1 MNILTPYNLVV
12 FLFTTALISIISS
25 PAESKEP
32 LAAYLPSNVLFSI
45 EVENFEELK
54 KNLSKTSWNEL
65 STFPIWGKL
74 SSWMEKEIEK
84 ELTENESKE
93 IYRQWND
100 AVLEP
105 LMESLSGGM
114 AYSIGEIERL
124 AHVEMLNPEGGKRK
138 RYRSLPVSNLIL
150 DTKLSKKE
158 FNRMIDSVED
168 L

>member
-1 MNILTPYNLVV
+1 MLAFATHPPHQNQKMNILTPYNLVV

-105 LMESLSGGM
+105 LMESLSEEWHIQSGK
-114 AYSIGEIERL
+114 SKDL
-124 AHVEMLNPEGGKRK
+124 PMLKC
-138 RYRSLPVSNLIL
+138 LIL
-150 DTKLSKKE
+150 KGEEEEVPITTSE
-158 FNRMIDSVED
+158 
-168 L
+168 